1 LGARLDR
8 DVASYDRALRD
19 KRLESYQK
27 LFHISKC
34 FPRYGRPTARDSSE
48 KPDVPPLSAAESQA
62 LLGLASELRQQL
74 SADVGATNPPKLQ
87 WTRPGR
93 AFPLP
98 PPISG

>member
-1 LGARLDR
+1 MAFIGLAGVVLGALLS
-8 DVASYDRALRD
+8 A
-19 KRLESYQK
+19 
-27 LFHISKC
+27 
-34 FPRYGRPTARDSSE
+34 FPDTGDPLKDSSE

-98 PPISG
+98 PPICG